1 MLSSDFRSSYSSNNN
16 AAYLDCNGANRI
28 FLFFSRR
35 KTISTDQLQRLQTPS
50 KKRIGPLSF
59 NSLILLILLE
69 INDLCVCSNL
79 VMNSFKSL
87 KNRLGIFAP
96 MAKISIDLNSGTV
109 QKESAVI
116 GIDLGTTNSLIASID
131 SVSRQPYCITKNAD
145 SIVPST
151 IYFGDDE
158 IIVGKE
164 AQHRLIDD
172 PKNTL
177 YSVKR
182 LMGKSYQEIIS
193 HGNALN
199 YQIIDN
205 EDKLVQVRVN
215 NRFYTP
221 IELSSFILKELKKI
235 GTNQLKKDIQ
245 KVVITVPAYFDDSQ
259 RQATRDAG
267 KLAGLDVLRIINEP
281 TAASLAYG
289 LGIDKDQSKI
299 VAVYDLGGG
308 TFDISIL
315 NIQQGVFEVLST
327 NGDTYLG
334 GDDFDQ
340 AIVNH
345 WKKLHSLSNL
355 SDNDKQLLR
364 ITAEKAKK
372 ELSSKQSYSDA
383 ISIDSQNIT
392 FSLNRDQLNEILN
405 PIIDQTI
412 NICSNALKDAG
423 ISSSEIQE
431 VVLVGGS
438 TRTPAVKDSVQ
449 HIFSDAKINDQINP
463 DEVVALGAAIEADIL
478 AGNRTDLLLLDV
490 TPLSLGIETVGGL
503 MDVLIPRNNKIPT
516 QLKKEYTTSV
526 DGQVN
531 LAINVYQGEREMV
544 ADNRKIGEFILKD
557 IPSMPAG
564 IPKIELTFLLNADG
578 ILQVS
583 AKELRSGISQQV
595 TLKPQYGITDQKIKD
610 MLQESLNF
618 AESDM
623 DRRSLAEATTEAEQ
637 LIYATQKFI
646 RDNNELLTPENII
659 ELEKSIKSINQS
671 IESKDKNTISAE
683 IEKLNNYTKPFA
695 EKVMDL
701 KISKALSGKK
711 IE

>member
-1 MLSSDFRSSYSSNNN
+1 
-16 AAYLDCNGANRI
+16 
-28 FLFFSRR
+28 
-35 KTISTDQLQRLQTPS
+35 
-50 KKRIGPLSF
+50 
-59 NSLILLILLE
+59 
-69 INDLCVCSNL
+69 
-79 VMNSFKSL
+79 
-87 KNRLGIFAP
+87 

-116 GIDLGTTNSLIASID
+116 GIDLGTTNSLIATID
-131 SVSRQPYCITKNAD
+131 SDTQEPYCITKNED

-151 IYFGDDE
+151 INFNNQE
-158 IIVGKE
+158 ILVGKE
-164 AQHRLIDD
+164 ASKKLISD

-182 LMGKSYQEIIS
+182 LMGKSYQEIINQ
-193 HGNALN
+193 GNPVN

-205 EDKLVQVRVN
+205 KDKLVQVKIN
-215 NRFYTP
+215 NQFYTP

-235 GTNQLKKDIQ
+235 GTDQLKQDIQ

-289 LGIDKDQSKI
+289 LGIDKNQSKI

-315 NIQQGVFEVLST
+315 HIQQGIFEVLST

-345 WKKLHSLSNL
+345 WKKLHSLSSL

-364 ITAEKAKK
+364 ITAERAKK
-372 ELSSKQSYSDA
+372 ELSAKLSYTD
-383 ISIDSQNIT
+383 SIDIHGQNIT
-392 FSLNRDQLNEILN
+392 LTLNQEQLHEVLR
-405 PIIDQTI
+405 PIIERTI
-412 NICSNALKDAG
+412 HICSNALKDAD

-438 TRTPAVKDSVQ
+438 TRTPAVKNSVR
-449 HIFSDAKINDQINP
+449 HLFPDAKINDQINP

-544 ADNRKIGEFILKD
+544 ADNRKIGEFILKG

-583 AKELRSGISQQV
+583 AKELRSGVSQQV
-595 TLKPQYGITDQKIKD
+595 TLKPQYGITDQQIKD
-610 MLQESLNF
+610 MLQDSLNF

-623 DRRSLAEATTEAEQ
+623 DKRSLAEAITEAEQ

-646 RDNNELLTPENII
+646 RDNSDLLTPKNVTKLEEII
-659 ELEKSIKSINQS
+659 QGLNQR
-671 IESKDKNTISAE
+671 IQSKDKNAISAQV
-683 IEKLNNYTKPFA
+683 EKLNNYSKPFA
-695 EKVMDL
+695 EKVMDQQ
-701 KISKALSGKK
+701 ISKAFSGKK

>member
-1 MLSSDFRSSYSSNNN
+1 
-16 AAYLDCNGANRI
+16 
-28 FLFFSRR
+28 
-35 KTISTDQLQRLQTPS
+35 
-50 KKRIGPLSF
+50 
-59 NSLILLILLE
+59 
-69 INDLCVCSNL
+69 
-79 VMNSFKSL
+79 
-87 KNRLGIFAP
+87 

-116 GIDLGTTNSLIASID
+116 GIDLGTTYSLIATID
-131 SVSRQPYCITKNAD
+131 SDTQEPYCITKNED

-151 IYFGDDE
+151 INFNNQE
-158 IIVGKE
+158 ILVGKE
-164 AQHRLIDD
+164 ASKKLISD

-182 LMGKSYQEIIS
+182 LMGKSYQEIINQ
-193 HGNALN
+193 GNPVN

-205 EDKLVQVRVN
+205 KDKLVQVKIN
-215 NRFYTP
+215 NQFYTP

-235 GTNQLKKDIQ
+235 GTDQLKQDIQ

-289 LGIDKDQSKI
+289 LGIDKNQSKI

-315 NIQQGVFEVLST
+315 HIQQGIFEVLST

-345 WKKLHSLSNL
+345 WKKLHSLTSL

-364 ITAEKAKK
+364 ITAERAKK
-372 ELSSKQSYSDA
+372 ELSAKLSYTD
-383 ISIDSQNIT
+383 SIDIHGQNIT
-392 FSLNRDQLNEILN
+392 LTLNQEQLHEVLR
-405 PIIDQTI
+405 PIIERTI
-412 NICSNALKDAG
+412 HICSNALKDAD

-438 TRTPAVKDSVQ
+438 TRTPAVKNSVR
-449 HIFSDAKINDQINP
+449 HLFPDAKINDQINP

-544 ADNRKIGEFILKD
+544 ADNRKIGEFILKG

-583 AKELRSGISQQV
+583 AKELRSGVSQQV
-595 TLKPQYGITDQKIKD
+595 TLKPQYGITDQQIKN
-610 MLQESLNF
+610 MLQDSLNF

-623 DRRSLAEATTEAEQ
+623 DKRSLAEAITEAEQ

-646 RDNNELLTPENII
+646 RDNSDLLTPKNVTKLEEII
-659 ELEKSIKSINQS
+659 QGLNQR
-671 IESKDKNTISAE
+671 IQSKDKNAISAQV
-683 IEKLNNYTKPFA
+683 EKLNNYSKPFA
-695 EKVMDL
+695 EKVMDQQ
-701 KISKALSGKK
+701 ISKAFSGKK

>member
-1 MLSSDFRSSYSSNNN
+1 
-16 AAYLDCNGANRI
+16 
-28 FLFFSRR
+28 
-35 KTISTDQLQRLQTPS
+35 
-50 KKRIGPLSF
+50 
-59 NSLILLILLE
+59 
-69 INDLCVCSNL
+69 
-79 VMNSFKSL
+79 
-87 KNRLGIFAP
+87 

-116 GIDLGTTNSLIASID
+116 GIDLGTTNSLIATID
-131 SVSRQPYCITKNAD
+131 SDTQEPYCITKNED

-151 IYFGDDE
+151 INFNNQE
-158 IIVGKE
+158 ILVGKE
-164 AQHRLIDD
+164 ASKKLISD

-182 LMGKSYQEIIS
+182 LMGKSYQEIINQ
-193 HGNALN
+193 GNPVN

-205 EDKLVQVRVN
+205 KDKLVQVKIN
-215 NRFYTP
+215 NQFYTP

-235 GTNQLKKDIQ
+235 GTDQLKQDIQ

-289 LGIDKDQSKI
+289 LGIDKNQSKI

-315 NIQQGVFEVLST
+315 HIQQGIFEVLST

-345 WKKLHSLSNL
+345 WKKLHSLSSL

-364 ITAEKAKK
+364 ITAERAKK
-372 ELSSKQSYSDA
+372 ELSAKLSYTD
-383 ISIDSQNIT
+383 SIDIHGQNIT
-392 FSLNRDQLNEILN
+392 LVLNQEQLLEILH
-405 PIIDQTI
+405 PIIERTI
-412 NICSNALKDAG
+412 HICSNALKDAD
-423 ISSSEIQE
+423 ISSTEIQE

-438 TRTPAVKDSVQ
+438 TRTPAVKNSVR
-449 HIFSDAKINDQINP
+449 HLFPDAKINDQINP

-544 ADNRKIGEFILKD
+544 ADNRKIGEFILKG

-583 AKELRSGISQQV
+583 AKELRSGVSQQV
-595 TLKPQYGITDQKIKD
+595 TLKPQYGITDQQIKD
-610 MLQESLNF
+610 MLQDSLNF

-623 DRRSLAEATTEAEQ
+623 DKRSLAEAITEAEQ

-646 RDNNELLTPENII
+646 RDNSDLLTPKNVTKLEEII
-659 ELEKSIKSINQS
+659 QGLNQR
-671 IESKDKNTISAE
+671 IQSKDKNAISAQV
-683 IEKLNNYTKPFA
+683 EKLNNYSKPFA
-695 EKVMDL
+695 EKVMDQQ
-701 KISKALSGKK
+701 ISKAFSGKK

>member
-1 MLSSDFRSSYSSNNN
+1 
-16 AAYLDCNGANRI
+16 
-28 FLFFSRR
+28 
-35 KTISTDQLQRLQTPS
+35 
-50 KKRIGPLSF
+50 
-59 NSLILLILLE
+59 
-69 INDLCVCSNL
+69 
-79 VMNSFKSL
+79 
-87 KNRLGIFAP
+87 
-96 MAKISIDLNSGTV
+96 MAKISIDLNSGTL

-116 GIDLGTTNSLIASID
+116 GIDLGTTNSLIATID
-131 SVSRQPYCITKNAD
+131 SDTHEPYCITKNKD

-151 IYFGDDE
+151 INFNNQE

-164 AQHRLIDD
+164 ASKKLISD

-182 LMGKSYQEIIS
+182 LMGKSYQEIMNQ
-193 HGNALN
+193 GNPVN

-205 EDKLVQVRVN
+205 KDKLVQVKIN
-215 NRFYTP
+215 NQFYTP

-235 GTNQLKKDIQ
+235 GTDQLKQDIQ

-289 LGIDKDQSKI
+289 LGIDKNQSKI

-315 NIQQGVFEVLST
+315 HIQQGIFEVLST

-345 WKKLHSLSNL
+345 WKKLHSLSSL

-364 ITAEKAKK
+364 ITAERAKK
-372 ELSSKQSYSDA
+372 ELSAILSYTD
-383 ISIDSQNIT
+383 SIDIHGQNIT
-392 FSLNRDQLNEILN
+392 LTLNQEQLHEILH
-405 PIIDQTI
+405 PIIERTI
-412 NICSNALKDAG
+412 RICSNALKDAD

-438 TRTPAVKDSVQ
+438 TRTPAVKNSVR
-449 HIFSDAKINDQINP
+449 HLFPDAKINDQINP

-544 ADNRKIGEFILKD
+544 TDNRKIGEFILKG

-583 AKELRSGISQQV
+583 AKELRSGVSQQV
-595 TLKPQYGITDQKIKD
+595 TLKPQYGITDQQIKD

-618 AESDM
+618 AESDI
-623 DRRSLAEATTEAEQ
+623 DKRSLAEAITEAEQ

-646 RDNNELLTPENII
+646 RDNSDLLTLKDVAKLEEII
-659 ELEKSIKSINQS
+659 QGLNQR
-671 IESKDKNTISAE
+671 IQSKDKNAISAQL
-683 IEKLNNYTKPFA
+683 EKLNNYSKPFA
-695 EKVMDL
+695 EKVMDQQ
-701 KISKALSGKK
+701 ISKALSGKK

>member
-1 MLSSDFRSSYSSNNN
+1 
-16 AAYLDCNGANRI
+16 
-28 FLFFSRR
+28 
-35 KTISTDQLQRLQTPS
+35 
-50 KKRIGPLSF
+50 
-59 NSLILLILLE
+59 
-69 INDLCVCSNL
+69 
-79 VMNSFKSL
+79 
-87 KNRLGIFAP
+87 

-116 GIDLGTTNSLIASID
+116 GIDLGTTNSLIATID
-131 SVSRQPYCITKNAD
+131 SDTQEPYCITKNED

-151 IYFGDDE
+151 INFNNQE
-158 IIVGKE
+158 ILVGKE
-164 AQHRLIDD
+164 ASKKLISD

-182 LMGKSYQEIIS
+182 LMGKSYQEIINQ
-193 HGNALN
+193 GNPVN

-205 EDKLVQVRVN
+205 KDKLVQVKIN
-215 NRFYTP
+215 NQFYTP

-235 GTNQLKKDIQ
+235 GADQLKQDIQ

-289 LGIDKDQSKI
+289 LGIDKNQSKI

-315 NIQQGVFEVLST
+315 HIQQGIFEVLST

-340 AIVNH
+340 AIINH
-345 WKKLHSLSNL
+345 WKKLHSLSSL

-364 ITAEKAKK
+364 ITAERAKK
-372 ELSSKQSYSDA
+372 ELSAKLSYTD
-383 ISIDSQNIT
+383 SIDIHGQNIT
-392 FSLNRDQLNEILN
+392 LVLNQEQLLEILH
-405 PIIDQTI
+405 PIIERTI
-412 NICSNALKDAG
+412 HICSNALKDAD
-423 ISSSEIQE
+423 ISSTEIQE

-438 TRTPAVKDSVQ
+438 TRTPAVKNSVR
-449 HIFSDAKINDQINP
+449 HLFPDAKINDQINP

-544 ADNRKIGEFILKD
+544 ADNRKIGEFILKG

-583 AKELRSGISQQV
+583 AKELRSGVSQQV
-595 TLKPQYGITDQKIKD
+595 TLKPQYGITDQQIKD

-618 AESDM
+618 AKSDM
-623 DRRSLAEATTEAEQ
+623 DKRSLTEAITEAEQ

-646 RDNNELLTPENII
+646 RDNSNLLTPKNVTKLKEII
-659 ELEKSIKSINQS
+659 QDLNQR
-671 IESKDKNTISAE
+671 IQSKDKNAISAQV
-683 IEKLNNYTKPFA
+683 EKLNNYSKPFA
-695 EKVMDL
+695 EKVMDQQ
-701 KISKALSGKK
+701 ISKALSGKK

>member
-1 MLSSDFRSSYSSNNN
+1 
-16 AAYLDCNGANRI
+16 
-28 FLFFSRR
+28 
-35 KTISTDQLQRLQTPS
+35 
-50 KKRIGPLSF
+50 
-59 NSLILLILLE
+59 
-69 INDLCVCSNL
+69 
-79 VMNSFKSL
+79 
-87 KNRLGIFAP
+87 

-116 GIDLGTTNSLIASID
+116 GIDLGTTNSLIATID
-131 SVSRQPYCITKNAD
+131 SDTQEPYCITKNED

-151 IYFGDDE
+151 INFNNQE
-158 IIVGKE
+158 ILVGKE
-164 AQHRLIDD
+164 ASKKLISD

-182 LMGKSYQEIIS
+182 LMGKSYQEIINQ
-193 HGNALN
+193 GNPVN

-205 EDKLVQVRVN
+205 KDKLVQVKIN
-215 NRFYTP
+215 NQFYTP

-235 GTNQLKKDIQ
+235 GTDQLKQDIQ

-289 LGIDKDQSKI
+289 LGIDKNQSKI

-315 NIQQGVFEVLST
+315 HIQQGIFEVLST

-345 WKKLHSLSNL
+345 WKKLHSLTSL

-364 ITAEKAKK
+364 ITAERAKK
-372 ELSSKQSYSDA
+372 ELSAKLSYTD
-383 ISIDSQNIT
+383 SIDIHGQNIT
-392 FSLNRDQLNEILN
+392 LTLNQEQLHEVLR
-405 PIIDQTI
+405 PIIERTI
-412 NICSNALKDAG
+412 HICSNALKDAD

-438 TRTPAVKDSVQ
+438 TRTPAVKNSVR
-449 HIFSDAKINDQINP
+449 HLFPDAKINDQINP

-544 ADNRKIGEFILKD
+544 TDNRKIGEFILKG

-583 AKELRSGISQQV
+583 AKELRSGVSQQV
-595 TLKPQYGITDQKIKD
+595 TLKPQYGITDQQIKN
-610 MLQESLNF
+610 MLQDSLNF

-623 DRRSLAEATTEAEQ
+623 DKRSLAEAITEAEQ

-646 RDNNELLTPENII
+646 RDNSDLLTPKNVTKLEEII
-659 ELEKSIKSINQS
+659 QGLNQR
-671 IESKDKNTISAE
+671 IQSKDKNAISAQV
-683 IEKLNNYTKPFA
+683 EKLNNYSKPFA
-695 EKVMDL
+695 EKVMDQQ
-701 KISKALSGKK
+701 ISKAFSGKK

>member
-1 MLSSDFRSSYSSNNN
+1 
-16 AAYLDCNGANRI
+16 
-28 FLFFSRR
+28 
-35 KTISTDQLQRLQTPS
+35 
-50 KKRIGPLSF
+50 
-59 NSLILLILLE
+59 
-69 INDLCVCSNL
+69 
-79 VMNSFKSL
+79 
-87 KNRLGIFAP
+87 

-116 GIDLGTTNSLIASID
+116 GIDLGTTNSLIATID
-131 SVSRQPYCITKNAD
+131 SDTQEPYCITKNED

-151 IYFGDDE
+151 INFNNQE
-158 IIVGKE
+158 ILVGKE
-164 AQHRLIDD
+164 ASKKLISD

-182 LMGKSYQEIIS
+182 LMGKSYQEIINQ
-193 HGNALN
+193 GNPVN

-205 EDKLVQVRVN
+205 KDKLVQVKIN
-215 NRFYTP
+215 NQFYTP

-235 GTNQLKKDIQ
+235 GTDQLKEDIQ

-289 LGIDKDQSKI
+289 LGIDKNQSKI

-315 NIQQGVFEVLST
+315 HIQQGIFEVLST

-345 WKKLHSLSNL
+345 WKKLHSLSSL

-364 ITAEKAKK
+364 ITAERAKK
-372 ELSSKQSYSDA
+372 ELSAKLSYTD
-383 ISIDSQNIT
+383 SIDIHGQNIT
-392 FSLNRDQLNEILN
+392 LTLNQEQLHEVLR
-405 PIIDQTI
+405 PIIERTI
-412 NICSNALKDAG
+412 HICSNALKDAD

-438 TRTPAVKDSVQ
+438 TRTPAVKNSVR
-449 HIFSDAKINDQINP
+449 HLFPDAKINDQINP

-544 ADNRKIGEFILKD
+544 ADNRKIGEFILKG

-583 AKELRSGISQQV
+583 AKELRSGVSQQV
-595 TLKPQYGITDQKIKD
+595 TLKPQYGITDQQIKD
-610 MLQESLNF
+610 MLQDSLNF

-623 DRRSLAEATTEAEQ
+623 DKRSLAEAITEAEQ

-646 RDNNELLTPENII
+646 RDNSDLLTPKNVTKLEEII
-659 ELEKSIKSINQS
+659 QGLNQR
-671 IESKDKNTISAE
+671 IQSKDKNAISAQV
-683 IEKLNNYTKPFA
+683 EKLNNYSKPFA
-695 EKVMDL
+695 EKVMDQQ
-701 KISKALSGKK
+701 ISKAFSGKK